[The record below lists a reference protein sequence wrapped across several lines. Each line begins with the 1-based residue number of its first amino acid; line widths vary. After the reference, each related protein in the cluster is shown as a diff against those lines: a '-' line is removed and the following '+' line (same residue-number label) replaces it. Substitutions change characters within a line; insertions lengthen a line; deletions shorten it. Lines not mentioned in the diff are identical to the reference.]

1 MMVTDRRE
9 FQSFIKPV
17 GARCNLSC
25 SYCYYNVTDKT
36 PDKASLKTM
45 DEKIL
50 EKYIIQHFEAS
61 PGPVVFFSW
70 HGGEPL
76 LAGLDFYRKAVELQ
90 KNHKPDGIR
99 VLNGIQTNGTLLD
112 REWCSFLAKEN
123 FYIGISIDGT
133 GDLHDK
139 FRRSKN
145 GAPSFQKAA
154 NRYLMLRE
162 SGIVPE
168 ILCVVN
174 VHNVRYPEDIYSFF
188 KSLGAAFITFIPL
201 VVRGSDG
208 TQDHISVPP
217 LQFGEFL
224 CKIFDEWAANDI
236 GRIKIQI
243 IEEALRT
250 AFDQEHTLCIFKK
263 RCGGVPAIELN
274 GDFYSCDHFA
284 DGEHLI
290 GNINEL
296 SLAEMLDNK
305 QQIAFGAFKEES
317 LPQYCFACEV
327 REMCN
332 GECPKNRFTIAP
344 SGEKGLNYLCQ
355 GYRMFFNHIGPFAGS
370 VRSEW
375 LKRNG
380 AVR

>member
-1 MMVTDRRE
+1 MITDRRD
-9 FQSFIKPV
+9 FQAFVKPV

-25 SYCYYNVTDKT
+25 SYCYYNDSGKT
-36 PDKASLKTM
+36 PGQASLKIM
-45 DEKIL
+45 DDKIL
-50 EKYIIQHFEAS
+50 EKYIAGHFEAS
-61 PGPVVFFSW
+61 SGPVVFFSW

-76 LAGLDFYRKAVELQ
+76 LAGLEFYRKALELQ
-90 KNHKPDGIR
+90 RMYRPEGVK

-123 FYIGISIDGT
+123 FFVGISIDGT
-133 GDLHDK
+133 GELHDK
-139 FRRSKN
+139 FRRSKS
-145 GAPSFQKAA
+145 GTPSFQKVA
-154 NRYLMLRE
+154 NGYMMLRE
-162 SGIVPE
+162 SGILPE

-174 VHNVRYPEDIYSFF
+174 VQNVRYPEEVYRFF
-188 KSLGAAFITFIPL
+188 KSFGAENITFIPL
-201 VVRGSDG
+201 VVRGNDEKA
-208 TQDHISVPP
+208 DDISVPP

-224 CKIFDEWAANDI
+224 CRIFDEWAGNDI

-250 AFDQEHTLCIFKK
+250 AFNQDHTLCIFKK

-284 DGEHLI
+284 DSEHRV
-290 GNINEL
+290 GNLNEL
-296 SLAEMLDNK
+296 SLAEMLDSK
-305 QQIAFGAFKEES
+305 EQIAFGAFKEEA
-317 LPQYCFACEV
+317 LPRYCMVCGV

-332 GECPKNRFTIAP
+332 GECPKNRFIMTP
-344 SGEKGLNYLCQ
+344 DGEPGLNYLCQ

-370 VRSEW
+370 VRAEW

-380 AVR
+380 RVR